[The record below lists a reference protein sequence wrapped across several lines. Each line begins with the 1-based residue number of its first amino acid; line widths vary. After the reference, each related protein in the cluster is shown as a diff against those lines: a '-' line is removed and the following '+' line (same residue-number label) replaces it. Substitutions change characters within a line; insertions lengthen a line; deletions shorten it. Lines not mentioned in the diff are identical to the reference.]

1 MARQQKSGGSELREA
16 KSETDRLRSEH
27 ERLHSDYVSSKF
39 EWQSLRERYL
49 EAKAENERDTAN
61 YKSVKADF
69 DHAHDAY
76 IRRRDLVQS
85 QREHEK
91 DSDRELAR
99 KAGVPSQYLD
109 NVLVKRDTDGTVNI
123 YYGGL
128 DTPDGLGHGHC
139 SIDSSGKVT
148 YDRAP
153 GEAHGAQNYKDS
165 SHKKAARSSQMGRV
179 AHDNT
184 KNADFFG
191 SDDYRMSDH
200 AAFWPP
206 VHTVDEWGCDITIAF
221 GKGDHEGETLIC
233 DGHVSAK
240 EFWGMKYIQ
249 EGSKKVKV
257 KRHDH
262 YMPDGSPAGKHKN
275 RGNYTGDLNR
285 D

>member
-16 KSETDRLRSEH
+16 KSETDHLRSEH

-49 EAKAENERDTAN
+49 EVKAENERDTAN

-76 IRRRDLVQS
+76 IRRRDLV
-85 QREHEK
+85 
-91 DSDRELAR
+91 
-99 KAGVPSQYLD
+99 
-109 NVLVKRDTDGTVNI
+109 
-123 YYGGL
+123 
-128 DTPDGLGHGHC
+128 
-139 SIDSSGKVT
+139 
-148 YDRAP
+148 DRAP
-153 GEAHGAQNYKDS
+153 GEA
-165 SHKKAARSSQMGRV
+165 
-179 AHDNT
+179 
-184 KNADFFG
+184 
-191 SDDYRMSDH
+191 
-200 AAFWPP
+200 
-206 VHTVDEWGCDITIAF
+206 
-221 GKGDHEGETLIC
+221 
-233 DGHVSAK
+233 HVSAK

>member
-1 MARQQKSGGSELREA
+1 
-16 KSETDRLRSEH
+16 
-27 ERLHSDYVSSKF
+27 
-39 EWQSLRERYL
+39 
-49 EAKAENERDTAN
+49 
-61 YKSVKADF
+61 
-69 DHAHDAY
+69 
-76 IRRRDLVQS
+76 
-85 QREHEK
+85 
-91 DSDRELAR
+91 
-99 KAGVPSQYLD
+99 
-109 NVLVKRDTDGTVNI
+109 
-123 YYGGL
+123 
-128 DTPDGLGHGHC
+128 
-139 SIDSSGKVT
+139 
-148 YDRAP
+148 
-153 GEAHGAQNYKDS
+153 
-165 SHKKAARSSQMGRV
+165 MGRV

-221 GKGDHEGETLIC
+221 GKGDHEGETLSC